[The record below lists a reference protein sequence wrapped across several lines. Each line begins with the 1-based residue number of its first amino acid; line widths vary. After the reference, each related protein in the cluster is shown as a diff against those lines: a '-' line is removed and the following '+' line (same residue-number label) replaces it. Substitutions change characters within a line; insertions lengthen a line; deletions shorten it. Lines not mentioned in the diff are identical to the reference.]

1 MYVTGLMMQMPLL
14 LSSILEHAERHHGK
28 QEIVSRRTEGDVHR
42 ISFADTAARTRKLA
56 NALTKIGVKPGE
68 NVATIAW
75 NGYRHVEIY
84 YAVAGMGAV
93 THTLNPRYSP
103 QQLIYIINHAKN
115 KTVLF
120 DVTFAP
126 LVKAI
131 SAHCPTV
138 ERWILLADENKMPA
152 EPPVANLLNYE
163 ALLAEASDNYVWPQ
177 FDENTACTLCY
188 TSGTTGNPKGVL
200 YSHRSTIL
208 HAMAANCPD
217 ALGLSRKDTILPVVP
232 MFHVNAWGLPYAAL
246 MSGSKLV
253 MPGAQLDG
261 ASIYQLM
268 EEEKVTIAAGV
279 PTIWLGLLN
288 YVTQNKLSFSTFKRT
303 LVGGAAMP
311 ISLIRAYDELGVD
324 VMHGWGMTEM
334 SPLGTVSKLAGDE
347 YKLSK
352 DEQYQ
357 LVAKQGRALFG
368 VDMKTVDES
377 LSEYPWNGEDSGE
390 LLVRGHWI
398 VNQYYGDESEKA
410 FSSDASGKRWFAT
423 GDVSKIYPNGMMQ
436 ITDRSKDVIKSGGEW
451 ISSIDLENIAMSH
464 PAVQEAAVIAMPHEK
479 WTERPLLIVVK
490 KPNAEISRDEL
501 LKFYDGRII
510 KMYIPDDVVFVTEL
524 PHGAT
529 GKIQKSQLREQFKN
543 HVMP

>member
-131 SAHCPTV
+131 AAHCPTV

-163 ALLAEASDNYVWPQ
+163 ALLAEVSDTYVWPQ

-347 YKLSK
+347 YTLSK

-368 VDMKTVDES
+368 VDMKTVDEA
-377 LSEYPWNGEDSGE
+377 LDELPWSGEDSGE

-490 KPNAEISRDEL
+490 KPNADISRDEL